1 MKTKLRSYLPIWFIV
16 MVPPTILL
24 LFGYN
29 FIFCSFALIFALI
42 SIKDDDAFDKYTKCI
57 GRLWGISFLLDL
69 IGLAL
74 LIVPE
79 FFSKIKFINDNL
91 VYPLEHNP
99 YTKVLSFIYM
109 ILVFAILYFI
119 GYKLIKKFIIKRIRK
134 KEDLGRRITIVM
146 TLFIVPYLFFVPTT
160 MFEKTSKSSLEDF
173 KGTLLQKNSDI
184 VNLVKFL
191 NVSEFITTYHLDITV
206 QPYTLKFNVKDLD
219 TNAYLYFEQ
228 DASIIFNL
236 ISNVNEVV
244 FTLDD
249 KDYVYKINDINKIFK
264 DIKSKSLNDISS
276 YYKDSKFKDY
286 IYYGFI
292 KDYTVFDTS
301 EYCLEEKQLL
311 FKDDNYN
318 YYFKCTDLS
327 KIMLYSKDEE
337 YTLKDALDKKV
348 ITKEEVLNSNLT
360 IIKEEI
366 SESTSK

>member
-1 MKTKLRSYLPIWFIV
+1 
-16 MVPPTILL
+16 
-24 LFGYN
+24 
-29 FIFCSFALIFALI
+29 
-42 SIKDDDAFDKYTKCI
+42 
-57 GRLWGISFLLDL
+57 
-69 IGLAL
+69 
-74 LIVPE
+74 
-79 FFSKIKFINDNL
+79 
-91 VYPLEHNP
+91 
-99 YTKVLSFIYM
+99 M

-134 KEDLGRRITIVM
+134 KEDIGRRITIVM

-191 NVSEFITTYHLDITV
+191 NVSEYITTYHLDITV

-244 FTLDD
+244 FTLDN
-249 KDYVYKINDINKIFK
+249 KDYIYKINDINKIFK

-276 YYKDSKFKDY
+276 YYKDSKYKDY

-292 KDYTVFDTS
+292 NDYTVFDTS

-327 KIMLYSKDEE
+327 KIMLYSKDIE

-348 ITKEEVLNSNLT
+348 ITKEDALNSNLT